1 MANLTDLLS
10 RLNPEQSRAVSEPP
24 EGFVKIAAGA
34 GSGKTE
40 VLTRRIVALL
50 RQGIRPSQLVAITY
64 TRKAAAEM
72 KERLALPERGVGAAI
87 LRDLQVSTFHAFLGD
102 WLRRDPFGAGLDRGD
117 AVLTEVGRKLILSE
131 ILEEFR
137 QAHAAELLEGAEAFG
152 PDLAHHITELF
163 PRLLGD
169 VRRYLLS
176 PGGFQ
181 RFSDLRFSERPAP
194 PAPLE
199 LLVQTWF
206 FRFYSRYLQKLE
218 ERHLLDFDEILR
230 RGADL
235 IVSQRESGL
244 EPEQRFFLI
253 DEFQDNNREQF
264 AIIRSFIEGRNGH
277 VTVVGDEK
285 QSIYRFQGA
294 DIGTFRSF
302 PATGTIWLNRNYRSV
317 QEILTLADRYISLG
331 IDDPPPPQEA
341 DRGPSP
347 RPQPVVC
354 LLAPPQAEELE
365 AEAVAGMIEAL
376 VKGGL
381 RIDGRDGPRALTYG
395 DCAVIVNSV
404 TNLPRAYEDALLA
417 RGIPYVLSGGLGFY
431 ARHEIAAV
439 VAFLKLLVRP
449 DDDFS
454 LATILTGPQYGLS
467 DAELARLFRERHEEK
482 VSLLAH
488 LLALPEQGLPE
499 RVVSFRRLFA
509 RLQSMSGSLGVLD
522 LVYAVLEQ
530 AGFFEHAASQADD
543 LRRRRLENNLAK
555 FIGIV
560 RAFEANG
567 VFTTLRDFLA
577 YHDKTRDSGVDEDEA
592 GLGLEEGEA
601 VKILTIHRAK
611 GLEFPVVFLPRMRTR
626 VFKRE
631 QGLYITREQ
640 GLITHQGENGGSPV
654 DVLNAYWDTDETA
667 SNGEE
672 RRKLYVALTRA
683 RDLLVISGSAINAEK
698 DGQALFELAGM
709 LRDDTALGTVRPVEE
724 WRDCTDAWLAAGS
737 LAPHVLLSTQ
747 TPTVEPAE
755 IRPQILAL
763 TERFTRER
771 DARSGS
777 AAADSVSGHEEIYSL
792 ADLDA
797 YEQCPR
803 RYFFRRRHV
812 ASLDEASEGGRGPAV
827 GNLVHRA
834 LRIYHESPVSSLSP
848 SERRARLFDALE
860 RILPL
865 HGEEGLAAR
874 DRASGL
880 LERYLASPLAAT
892 NAYQLEA
899 EVNLRLDANGTTAP
913 AGSFILRGFADRID
927 ISDGDI
933 HIIDYKT
940 HAFSPRIHASYA
952 RQLALYL
959 AAARRGLF
967 CESGTLIVAAAS
979 LLYLTADEARLEAV
993 DPDLP
998 AFETAAGATVARIRA
1013 EQEWKPASNAPCAE
1027 CSWAAFCS
1035 FPRGS
1040 GENGTA
1046 ETADIHG

>member
-1 MANLTDLLS
+1 MANPIDLTDLLH
-10 RLNPEQSRAVSEPP
+10 RLNPDQSRAVSEPP
-24 EGFVKIAAGA
+24 SGFVKIAAGA

-50 RQGIRPSQLVAITY
+50 RQGIRPSELVAITY

-72 KERLALPERGVGAAI
+72 KERLALPERGLGAAI

-117 AVLTEVGRKLILSE
+117 AVLTEGGRKLILAE

-137 QAHAAELLEGAEAFG
+137 QAHAAELLEGPEAFG
-152 PDLAHHITELF
+152 PDLAHRVTELF
-163 PRLLGD
+163 PGMLGA

-176 PGGFQ
+176 PAGFQ
-181 RFSDLRFSERPAP
+181 RFSDQKFGERPTP

-199 LLVQTWF
+199 RLVQIWF

-230 RGADL
+230 RGAGL
-235 IVSQRESGL
+235 IASQRESGL
-244 EPEQRFFLI
+244 DPDQRIFLI

-264 AIIRSFIEGRNGH
+264 GIVRSFIEGRDGH

-302 PATGTIWLNRNYRSV
+302 PATETIWLNRNYRSV
-317 QEILTLADRYISLG
+317 QEILTLADAYISSG
-331 IDDPPPPQEA
+331 IDNPPPAQEA

-347 RPQPVVC
+347 RPQPVAC
-354 LLAPPQAEELE
+354 LLTQPQAGNAE
-365 AEAVAGMIEAL
+365 AEAVAGMIQAL
-376 VKGGL
+376 VGGGL
-381 RIDGRDGPRALTYG
+381 RVDGRNGPRPLTYG

-404 TNLPRAYEDALLA
+404 TKLPRAYEDALLA
-417 RGIPYVLSGGLGFY
+417 RGIPYVMSGGLGFY

-439 VAFLKLLVRP
+439 LAFLKLLVRP
-449 DDDFS
+449 DDDYS

-467 DAELARLFRERHEEK
+467 DAELGRLFRERREER

-488 LLALPEQGLPE
+488 LLALPEEGLPE
-499 RVVSFRRLFA
+499 RVGEFRHLFVQ
-509 RLQSMSGSLGVLD
+509 LQAMSGSLGVLD

-543 LRRRRLENNLAK
+543 LQRRRLENNLAK

-577 YHDKTRDSGVDEDEA
+577 YHEKTLDTGADEDEA

-601 VKILTIHRAK
+601 VKILTIHKAK
-611 GLEFPVVFLPRMRTR
+611 GLEFPVVFLPRLRTR
-626 VFKRE
+626 PFKRE
-631 QGLYITREQ
+631 QGLYVTREQ
-640 GLITHQGENGGSPV
+640 GLITCQSEGGGSPDDIV
-654 DVLNAYWDTDETA
+654 NVFFDGDEIA

-683 RDLLVISGSAINAEK
+683 RDLLVISGSAFDAEK
-698 DGQALFELAGM
+698 EKQALFELSGM
-709 LRDDTALGTVRPVEE
+709 LRARPDIGIVRPVDE
-724 WRDCTDAWLAAGS
+724 WRFVTDPWLAAGS
-737 LAPHVLLSTQ
+737 LPPHVPPPAQ
-747 TPTVEPAE
+747 TPPVDPGE

-763 TERFTRER
+763 ADRFTRDR
-771 DARSGS
+771 PARAHGASP
-777 AAADSVSGHEEIYSL
+777 ADSSGREEIYSL

-803 RYFFRRRHV
+803 RYFFRRHHV
-812 ASLDEASEGGRGPAV
+812 APLDQASEEARGPAV
-827 GNLVHRA
+827 GNLVHRS
-834 LRIYHESPVSSLSP
+834 LRIYHDICVSCLTPV
-848 SERRARLFDALE
+848 ERRNRLFEALE

-865 HGEEGLAAR
+865 HGKEGLAGRERAAR
-874 DRASGL
+874 ILD
-880 LERYLASPLAAT
+880 RYLIFPLAA
-892 NAYQLEA
+892 ADASHLEA
-899 EVNLRLDANGTTAP
+899 EVNLRLEI
-913 AGSFILRGFADRID
+913 AGPTPSGGPFLLRGFADRID
-927 ISDGDI
+927 IADGDI
-933 HIIDYKT
+933 YIIDYKT
-940 HAFSPRIHASYA
+940 HAYSPDIHEAYS

-967 CESGTLIVAAAS
+967 GKSGILTVATAS
-979 LLYLTADEARLEAV
+979 LLYLTPDGARLEPV

-998 AFETAAGATVARIRA
+998 AFETAAAATVARIRA
-1013 EQEWKPASNAPCAE
+1013 ERGWSPGPAAPCAD

-1035 FPRGS
+1035 SPHTS
-1040 GENGTA
+1040 
-1046 ETADIHG
+1046 DQ

>member
-10 RLNPEQSRAVSEPP
+10 RLNPDQSRAVSEPP
-24 EGFVKIAAGA
+24 EGFVKISAGA

-50 RQGIRPSQLVAITY
+50 RQGITPSELVAITY

-72 KERLALPERGVGAAI
+72 KERLALPERGLDAAI

-117 AVLTEVGRKLILSE
+117 AVLTEGGRKLILAE

-137 QAHAAELLEGAEAFG
+137 QAHAAALLEGPEAFG
-152 PDLAHHITELF
+152 PDLAHKITELF
-163 PRLLGD
+163 PGLLGD

-181 RFSDLRFSERPAP
+181 RFSDQRFSERPAP

-235 IVSQRESGL
+235 IASQRESGL
-244 EPEQRFFLI
+244 EPDQRIFLI

-264 AIIRSFIEGRNGH
+264 GIIKSFIENRSGH

-294 DIGTFRSF
+294 DIDTFRSF
-302 PATGTIWLNRNYRSV
+302 PATATIRLNQNYRST
-317 QEILTLADRYISLG
+317 QEILTLADLYISQG

-341 DRGPSP
+341 ARGAST
-347 RPQPVVC
+347 RPQPVAC
-354 LLAPPQAEELE
+354 LLAPPQDESME
-365 AEAVAGMIEAL
+365 AEAVSGMIRTL
-376 VKGGL
+376 VAGGL
-381 RIDGRDGPRALTYG
+381 SIDGRDGPRPVTYG
-395 DCAVIVNSV
+395 DCAIIVNSV
-404 TNLPRAYEDALLA
+404 TNLPRAYEDALLT

-467 DAELARLFRERHEEK
+467 DEDLARLFRERREEK
-482 VSLLAH
+482 VSLLSH
-488 LLALPEQGLPE
+488 LLALPEAGLPE
-499 RVVSFRRLFA
+499 RVASFRRLFA
-509 RLQSMSGSLGVLD
+509 RLQLMSGSLGVLD

-530 AGFFEHAASQADD
+530 AGFFEHAASQTDD
-543 LRRRRLENNLAK
+543 LRRRRLENNLTK

-560 RAFEANG
+560 RAFESNG

-592 GLGLEEGEA
+592 GLGLEEGQA
-601 VKILTIHRAK
+601 VKILTIHKAK
-611 GLEFPVVFLPRMRTR
+611 GLEFPVVFLPRLRTR
-626 VFKRE
+626 GFKRE
-631 QGLYITREQ
+631 QGLYVTRDQ
-640 GLITHQGENGGSPV
+640 GLITHHGDGTGSPAE
-654 DVLNAYWDTDETA
+654 VLNAYWNSDEIA
-667 SNGEE
+667 SAGEE

-683 RDLLVISGSAINAEK
+683 RDLLVISGSATNAEK
-698 DGQALFELAGM
+698 EQQALFELAGM
-709 LRDDTALGTVRPVEE
+709 IRDDPGLGSVKPAEE
-724 WRDCTDAWLAAGS
+724 WRSFTDAWLAAGS
-737 LAPHVLLSTQ
+737 LPPQESLPSQA
-747 TPTVEPAE
+747 PTVEPGE

-763 TERFTRER
+763 TDRFKREG
-771 DARSGS
+771 DARARRAAPGDS
-777 AAADSVSGHEEIYSL
+777 AGREEIYSL
-792 ADLDA
+792 ADLDS

-812 ASLDEASEGGRGPAV
+812 ASLDEPSQAGRKPAV
-827 GNLVHRA
+827 GNLIHRS
-834 LRIYHESPVSSLSP
+834 LRIYHDSPVSSLSP
-848 SERRARLFDALE
+848 DERRTRLFQALE

-874 DRASGL
+874 ERASL
-880 LERYLASPLAAT
+880 LLDRYLASPLAAT
-892 NAYQLEA
+892 DASLLEA
-899 EVNLRLDANGTTAP
+899 EVNLRLDIAGA
-913 AGSFILRGFADRID
+913 AAAEGSFILRGFADRID
-927 ISDGDI
+927 IINGDI

-940 HAFSPRIHASYA
+940 HAFSPNSHAAYA

-967 CESGTLIVAAAS
+967 GESGTLTIAGAS
-979 LLYLTADEARLEAV
+979 LLYLTAGGARLEPV

-998 AFETAAGATVARIRA
+998 AFETAAAATIARIRS
-1013 EQEWKPASNAPCAE
+1013 ERDWKPASTAPCHE
-1027 CSWAAFCS
+1027 CSWVAFCS
-1035 FPRGS
+1035 APRGIDTKP
-1040 GENGTA
+1040 ENGATDFP
-1046 ETADIHG
+1046 E